1 MAERASDFIQW
12 FRSASPYIHAHRG
25 QTFVLSL
32 HGEAIRD
39 PGFAHLVH
47 DIALLSSLGVRL
59 VLVFGTRV
67 QIETCLQERQVD
79 IRYAEGLRITDDAAL
94 QCVKEAAGAVCVEI
108 EALLSMGLPNSP
120 MEGARIRVGSG
131 NFVTAKPLGVRDGVD
146 FCHTGEV
153 RRVDAEAINARLAN
167 NEIVLVP
174 PLGYSSTGE
183 VFNLYADDLA
193 TAIAIALGASK
204 LIFLL
209 ECGGVVDEAGRLIK
223 QLTQSEAEKL
233 LAKLK
238 SRGEGAEENPIRQLE
253 CAIEA
258 CAQGVTRTHLI
269 ERRLNGVLLLELF
282 SRDGVGTMVS
292 AAPFDQI
299 RTATVDD
306 VGGILELIEP
316 LERDGVLVR
325 RSREKLEM
333 EIDHFTVLVRDGA
346 IIGCA
351 ALYPD
356 KDTHVAEL
364 ACLTVHSDYQNQGR
378 GEALYASLE
387 RDAKGAG
394 ASRVFVLTTRAA
406 HWFLE
411 RGFIPAEI
419 NDLPLA
425 RKRLYNYTRQAKVFI
440 KQLER

>member
-1 MAERASDFIQW
+1 MAQRATDFIQW

-32 HGEAIRD
+32 PGEAVSD

-47 DIALLSSLGVRL
+47 DIALLSSLGIRL

-79 IRYAEGLRITDDAAL
+79 TRYAEGLRITDAAAL
-94 QCVKEAAGAVCVEI
+94 QCVKEAAGAVRVEI

-209 ECGGVVDEAGRLIK
+209 ECGGVVDEAGRLIR

-233 LAKLK
+233 LVKLK
-238 SRGEGAEENPIRQLE
+238 SRGEAAEENPVRQLE

-258 CAQGVTRTHLI
+258 CARGVTRTHLI

-306 VGGILELIEP
+306 VGGILGLIEP

-411 RGFIPAEI
+411 RGFNPAEI

-425 RKRLYNYTRQAKVFI
+425 RKRLYNYTRQSKVFI
-440 KQLER
+440 KQLQR

>member
-1 MAERASDFIQW
+1 MAQRATDFIQW

>member
-1 MAERASDFIQW
+1 MAQRATDFIQW

-146 FCHTGEV
+146 FCHTGEL

-223 QLTQSEAEKL
+223 QLTQIEAEKL

-411 RGFIPAEI
+411 RGFNPAEI

-425 RKRLYNYTRQAKVFI
+425 RKRLYNYTRQSKVFI
-440 KQLER
+440 KQLQR

>member
-47 DIALLSSLGVRL
+47 DIALLSSIGVRL

-94 QCVKEAAGAVCVEI
+94 QCVKEAAGAVRVEI

-223 QLTQSEAEKL
+223 QLTQIEAEKL

-238 SRGEGAEENPIRQLE
+238 SRGERAEENPIRQLE

-269 ERRLNGVLLLELF
+269 ERHVAGALLLELF

-292 AAPFDQI
+292 AAPFDQM

>member
-209 ECGGVVDEAGRLIK
+209 ECGGVVDEAGRLIR

-269 ERRLNGVLLLELF
+269 ERHVAGALLLELF

-292 AAPFDQI
+292 AAPFDQM

-411 RGFIPAEI
+411 RGFNPAEI

-425 RKRLYNYTRQAKVFI
+425 RKRLYNYTRQSKVFI
-440 KQLER
+440 KQLQR

>member
-1 MAERASDFIQW
+1 MAQRATDFIQW

-25 QTFVLSL
+25 KTFVLSV
-32 HGEAIRD
+32 HGEAVSD
-39 PGFAHLVH
+39 PCFAHLVH
-47 DIALLSSLGVRL
+47 DIALLSSLGIRL

-94 QCVKEAAGAVCVEI
+94 QCVKEAAGAVRVEI

-209 ECGGVVDEAGRLIK
+209 ECGGVVDEAGRLIR

-238 SRGEGAEENPIRQLE
+238 SRGEGAEENPVRQLE

-269 ERRLNGVLLLELF
+269 ERRLNGALLLELF

-292 AAPFDQI
+292 AAPFDQM

-356 KDTHVAEL
+356 EDTHVAEL
-364 ACLTVHSDYQNQGR
+364 ACLTVHPDYQNQGR

-411 RGFIPAEI
+411 RGFNPAEI

-425 RKRLYNYTRQAKVFI
+425 RKRLYNYTRQSKVFI
-440 KQLER
+440 KQLQR

>member
-1 MAERASDFIQW
+1 MAQRSTDFIQW

-25 QTFVLSL
+25 KTFVLSL

-47 DIALLSSLGVRL
+47 DIALLSSIGVRL

-209 ECGGVVDEAGRLIK
+209 ECGGVVDEAGRLIR

-269 ERRLNGVLLLELF
+269 ERHVAGALLLELF

-292 AAPFDQI
+292 AAPFDQM

-411 RGFIPAEI
+411 RGFNPAEI

-425 RKRLYNYTRQAKVFI
+425 RKRLYNYTRQSKVFI
-440 KQLER
+440 KQLQR